1 METVD
6 VPVRAREPGNKR
18 DAGRLRR
25 NGELPG
31 VIYGRGKNGEPLA
44 VDEGQLR
51 TNVKTLDGSHLIKL
65 KSPDAAFDG
74 RMVLLREV
82 QYHPVSHH
90 ILHLDFYE
98 VDMSRKITVMVP
110 LHYVGRPEGVVQGG
124 VLQPIAREVEVECL
138 PMDIPGQFE
147 VDVSGLEI
155 GHGLRS
161 DDISMPPNVS
171 ITTRDVPL
179 VSVLAPTVS
188 DEKDGDEGEA
198 AVTPEGEGES
208 AAPAEQTKE

>member
-6 VPVRAREPGNKR
+6 VPVKAREPGNKR

-25 NGELPG
+25 SGELPG
-31 VIYGRGKNGEPLA
+31 VIYGRGKDGQALA
-44 VDEGQLR
+44 VNEVELR
-51 TNVKTLDGSHLIKL
+51 ANVKTLDGSHLIRL

-98 VDMSRKITVMVP
+98 VDMTRKITVMVP

-124 VLQPIAREVEVECL
+124 VLQPIAREIEVECL
-138 PMDIPGQFE
+138 PTDIPGQFDL
-147 VDVSGLEI
+147 DVSGLEI
-155 GHGLRS
+155 AQGLRS
-161 DDISMPPNVS
+161 VDIPLPPNVA
-171 ITTRDVPL
+171 ITTPDAPL

-188 DEKDGDEGEA
+188 DEKEGEA
-198 AVTPEGEGES
+198 GVATPEGEEES
-208 AAPAEQTKE
+208 TAPAEPKNE

>member
-1 METVD
+1 METAD
-6 VPVRAREPGNKR
+6 VPVKAREPGNKR

-25 NGELPG
+25 SGELPG
-31 VIYGRGKNGEPLA
+31 VVYGRGKLGEAVA
-44 VDEGQLR
+44 VDELTLR
-51 TNVKTLDGSHLIKL
+51 SNVSTLDGSHLIKL
-65 KSPDAAFDG
+65 QSPDAALDG

-82 QYHPVSHH
+82 QYHPVSHR

-98 VDMSRKITVMVP
+98 VDMTRKITVMVP

-124 VLQPIAREVEVECL
+124 VLQPIAREIEVECL
-138 PMDIPGQFE
+138 PTDIPGQFE

-161 DDISMPPNVS
+161 DDIPMPPNVS
-171 ITTRDVPL
+171 ITTSDVPL

-188 DEKDGDEGEA
+188 EEKEEA
-198 AVTPEGEGES
+198 AEVEVTPEGEQGS
-208 AAPAEQTKE
+208 AAAEPSTE